1 MTPLLS
7 IVVPTKNRYI
17 YLFEL
22 IKLLASFKR
31 TDFEMVI
38 QDNST
43 NNKQFID
50 NINLSDYPLLVTII
64 KVNPYLS
71 QVTQIYQ
78 LYMLKV
84 NTYVL

>member
-50 NINLSDYPLLVTII
+50 NINLSVFII
-64 KVNPYLS
+64 DRNVFGKDCYSSL
-71 QVTQIYQ
+71 TLQIIVIQ
-78 LYMLKV
+78 H
-84 NTYVL
+84 